1 MAEISIK
8 VGAPGYRISLLTVSP
23 GKEGAVTKRLAK
35 AIKKETK
42 SDPVCLL
49 KIFGQYD
56 VCAIY
61 ETMDFMA
68 EHSKAGSID
77 NIRGS
82 NQIIAFPLLPFNAA
96 NIFKSGNKGVWGLLF
111 FRFNESLA
119 KQFGSA
125 IESVIVQH
133 WKKFTSKDISLD
145 IFGTTGWAELLFIV
159 RGKRFSDVTMTLSNI
174 SQQAVIIQ
182 AQNKEKIDLFSA
194 KTYSLLGIDFN
205 FTQPP
210 LRGNLHKEFSE
221 EFTYGKGVFPSIDIT
236 CAPGNM
242 KSVIEYGEKKFG
254 LAYSTFGGKDL
265 VFRAKGASTWGQFI
279 KDVLEIRKKL
289 SNRLYSTS
297 VNILCKQSTADY
309 PNFPVSEKKWDGLRV
324 TKSHMKLLKR
334 WGPIFENSLRNLY
347 FGISNLLQDP
357 LIGNCFKALR
367 PTIETRLPFLLRKA
381 DPNDDSVKEFMG
393 LYIEAI
399 AHGAEERA
407 HGAFLALES
416 LESRFSPTKGG
427 IQRILKAAGV
437 IAKTL
442 LAKSELEWMGFM
454 IAGLRVQ
461 GFSSHADII
470 NLPFDMLYRPDD
482 WWGLFHEIG
491 HVAFSDPS
499 FIDLDGEEIQSHF
512 VKLVPDQ
519 EDEDRVVMWKSLIW
533 EVGADTFDMYF
544 CYGKNIDFYL
554 SNIWSYIAPPKVK
567 LDDLH
572 FIRHFCVYQYWQ
584 YMLQR
589 RNRYFPSKINLEEDV
604 KKFREK
610 LKGLNLKVPK
620 SKQVYVSAEKAFD
633 GIKKIIEIFHREY
646 SKKAPLKN
654 LNKDLRSKETKES
667 TNCVLKGQV
676 FLKPIKSPAT
686 FILGLKKR
694 QQEMT
699 FQARMAAI
707 LSLWNTAVLKK

>member
-1 MAEISIK
+1 MSEKLIQIGS
-8 VGAPGYRISLLTVSP
+8 PGYRISLLTVAS
-23 GKEGAVTKRLAK
+23 GKEGCVTKSLAK

-68 EHSKAGSID
+68 GPSKAGSID
-77 NIRGS
+77 NIRGG
-82 NQIIAFPLLPFNAA
+82 NQIIAFPLLPFGAA
-96 NIFKSGNKGVWGLLF
+96 NTFRWDKKGVWGLLF
-111 FRFNESLA
+111 FRINESLA
-119 KQFGSA
+119 KQFGSV
-125 IESVIVQH
+125 IESVIVQQ
-133 WKKFTSKDISLD
+133 WKKYRGKETSLNIL
-145 IFGTTGWAELLFIV
+145 GTTGWAELLFIL
-159 RGKRFSDVTMTLSNI
+159 RGKRFSDVTKALANI
-174 SQQAVIIQ
+174 SKQAVLIQ
-182 AQNKEKIDLFSA
+182 AGNKKTVDLFSA

-210 LRGNLHKEFSE
+210 LRGNLHKEFDE

-242 KSVIEYGEKKFG
+242 QSVSKYGKKKFG
-254 LAYSTFGGKDL
+254 FGYSTFGSRDL
-265 VFRAKGASTWGQFI
+265 VFRPEGSSTWGQFI

-289 SNRLYSTS
+289 SGRLYSTS
-297 VNILCKQSTADY
+297 VNILCKEPITDY
-309 PNFPVSEKKWDGLRV
+309 PDFPISEKKREGLRV
-324 TKSHMKLLKR
+324 TKSHMKLFRR

-357 LIGNCFKALR
+357 LIGDCFEELR
-367 PTIETRLPFLLRKA
+367 PTIETQLPFLLQNA
-381 DPNDDSVKEFMG
+381 APNDDAVREHMG

-399 AHGAEERA
+399 AYGAEERA

-427 IQRILKAAGV
+427 IQRVLKAAGV
-437 IAKTL
+437 VAKVL
-442 LAKSELEWMGFM
+442 LAKSELEWKGFM
-454 IAGLRVQ
+454 IAGLRNQ
-461 GFSSHADII
+461 GFSSHTDII
-470 NLPFDMLYRPDD
+470 NLPFDILYRPDD
-482 WWGLFHEIG
+482 WWGLFHEVG
-491 HVAFSDPS
+491 HVAFFDTS
-499 FIDLDGEEIQSHF
+499 FIDLGGEEIQGHF
-512 VKLVPDQ
+512 VKLVPNQ
-519 EDEDRVVMWKSLIW
+519 EDEDRVVRWKSLIW
-533 EVGADTFDMYF
+533 EVGADTFDLYF
-544 CYGKNIDFYL
+544 CYGKDIDFYL

-572 FIRHFCVYQYWQ
+572 FIRYFCVYQYWQ

-610 LKGLNLKVPK
+610 LKGLNLKIPK

-633 GIKKIIEIFHREY
+633 GIKKMIEIFHREY

-654 LNKDLRSKETKES
+654 LNKDLKSKETKES

-694 QQEMT
+694 QPEMT